1 MPTYDYEC
9 SNGHEFERFQSITAA
24 PLTACP
30 TCGGVVRRLIGGGT
44 GIIFKGSGFY
54 VTDSKNGGRANGAP
68 NQEKDADKAAAGD
81 AKDGSKEST
90 TAKDAK
96 PSGSESTG
104 SASKGGDGGAQPT
117 KDPKPAATTS

>member
-1 MPTYDYEC
+1 MPDLW
-9 SNGHEFERFQSITAA
+9 RRRA
-24 PLTACP
+24 PAD
-30 TCGGVVRRLIGGGT
+30 RRRHRHHLQGL
-44 GIIFKGSGFY
+44 GFY